1 MGYEFEEIG
10 LVTVI
15 LRGVNEF
22 PPVPH
27 ILCLIVVKID
37 TEDLH
42 MMLVVRE
49 FYENQFSKRH
59 KWNFRHIFYISR
71 SGW

>member
-27 ILCLIVVKID
+27 ILCLIVVKIG

-42 MMLVVRE
+42 MMLVVVRE
-49 FYENQFSKRH
+49 FYENQCSKH
-59 KWNFRHIFYISR
+59 HT
-71 SGW
+71 